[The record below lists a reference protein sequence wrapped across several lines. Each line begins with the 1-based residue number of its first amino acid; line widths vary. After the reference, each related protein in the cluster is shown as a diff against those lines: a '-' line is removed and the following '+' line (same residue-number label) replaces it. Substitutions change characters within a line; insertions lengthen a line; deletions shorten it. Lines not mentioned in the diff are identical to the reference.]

1 MKGWTLLTKPRTSS
15 YIFFIVEAIL
25 AQLVER
31 VTCNL
36 EVLGSIPGDGSG
48 RIGSFDPLGRFP
60 SGQRGQTVN
69 LLAHAFEGS
78 NPSLPITPSLR
89 EGVFWFFCESNSR
102 KQKYWSIPDDISFL
116 LGWSLFLV
124 YALLGML

>member
-1 MKGWTLLTKPRTSS
+1 VRLPNVFLLTRIGAFS
-15 YIFFIVEAIL
+15 YSYARLNAIL

-48 RIGSFDPLGRFP
+48 LTLMVLPLGRFP

-69 LLAHAFEGS
+69 LLAYAFEGS
-78 NPSLPITPSLR
+78 NPSLP
-89 EGVFWFFCESNSR
+89 N
-102 KQKYWSIPDDISFL
+102 
-116 LGWSLFLV
+116 
-124 YALLGML
+124 

>member
-1 MKGWTLLTKPRTSS
+1 MKEADLLTKPSLAD
-15 YIFFIVEAIL
+15 IFSAVVEAIL

-48 RIGSFDPLGRFP
+48 LLDSFDLMGRFP

-69 LLAHAFEGS
+69 LLAYAFEGS
-78 NPSLPITPSLR
+78 NPSLPIAPSPR
-89 EGVFWFFCESNSR
+89 EGAFFRDSR
-102 KQKYWSIPDDISFL
+102 ARKREATHG
-116 LGWSLFLV
+116 LG
-124 YALLGML
+124 GQI

>member
-1 MKGWTLLTKPRTSS
+1 MPAV
-15 YIFFIVEAIL
+15 VEAIL

-48 RIGSFDPLGRFP
+48 PVLSSFDPLGRFP

-69 LLAHAFEGS
+69 LLAYAFEGS
-78 NPSLPITPSLR
+78 NPSLPIGPFSSR
-89 EGVFWFFCESNSR
+89 RGFFE
-102 KQKYWSIPDDISFL
+102 F
-116 LGWSLFLV
+116 G
-124 YALLGML
+124 

>member
-1 MKGWTLLTKPRTSS
+1 MRYASLLTSFALAD
-15 YIFFIVEAIL
+15 IFAAVVEAIL

-48 RIGSFDPLGRFP
+48 SLDRFDPQGRFP

-69 LLAHAFEGS
+69 LLAYAFEGS
-78 NPSLPITPSLR
+78 NPSLPMSPFSLR
-89 EGVFWFFCESNSR
+89 RGFFSAVHGTA
-102 KQKYWSIPDDISFL
+102 P
-116 LGWSLFLV
+116 
-124 YALLGML
+124 